1 MHAVIKISDK
11 AKKQLELLNVDR
23 DNFLRLWVES
33 GGCSGL
39 SYQAA
44 IDDNAIE
51 SDHVLYEDDTL
62 RVITDAQSVEH
73 MQGMEIDYSDGLV
86 KAGFRF
92 IPMPFLP
99 VVAAAV
105 SRPVVRGA
113 ADESPPTT
121 GPGPDRWRVRLLH
134 Q

>member
-1 MHAVIKISDK
+1 MSSVIKLSDK

-44 IDDNAIE
+44 IDDNAVE
-51 SDHVLYEDDTL
+51 SDHVLYEDDAL
-62 RVITDAQSVEH
+62 RVISDAQSAQY
-73 MQGMEIDYSDGLV
+73 MQGMEIDYSDDLV

-92 IPMPFLP
+92 SNPN
-99 VVAAAV
+99 AASTCGCGGSFKACG
-105 SRPVVRGA
+105 SG
-113 ADESPPTT
+113 
-121 GPGPDRWRVRLLH
+121 GCG
-134 Q
+134 

>member
-1 MHAVIKISDK
+1 MSAVIKISDR

-44 IDDNAIE
+44 IDDNAAE
-51 SDHVLYEDDTL
+51 SDHVLYEDGAL
-62 RVITDAQSVEH
+62 RVVSDAQSAQY
-73 MQGMEIDYSDGLV
+73 MQGMEIDYSDDLV

-92 IPMPFLP
+92 SNPN
-99 VVAAAV
+99 AASTCGCGGSFKACD
-105 SRPVVRGA
+105 SG
-113 ADESPPTT
+113 
-121 GPGPDRWRVRLLH
+121 GCG
-134 Q
+134 